1 MGEGHMKD
9 NVNGDFPFDLELLIA
24 ANGKSM
30 QHFYTMPPEK
40 RQELLDSASKTN
52 RMINNKATD

>member
-1 MGEGHMKD
+1 MKD